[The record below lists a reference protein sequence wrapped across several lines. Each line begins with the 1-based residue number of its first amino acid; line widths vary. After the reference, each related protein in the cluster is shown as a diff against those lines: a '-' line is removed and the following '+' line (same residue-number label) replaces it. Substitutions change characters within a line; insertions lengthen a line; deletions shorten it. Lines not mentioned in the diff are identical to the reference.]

1 MCRAARVLVAG
12 AGAAWFKPCS
22 GLRCGLRLSAGSRKL
37 PARGAWELP
46 EDSERGV
53 LARSVPLWVLSPL
66 LSHSPG
72 LGCWD
77 PSAGHRSAAGLL
89 LASRW
94 IFFFF
99 FLSGAPSSTFIFAL
113 LQAECACQSQTQTG
127 SFISQVKTGTILA
140 TEDNPKSQHVAC
152 AARRPSTPSL
162 QPTPSRLGEG
172 RGQPPSS
179 SRLESEAA
187 APSLARAAQLLLR
200 GRRPRPLSWLR
211 ERGGRGRDLL
221 FFPRSPKDRTPDF
234 FFFFCFLIRL
244 FWNIWRRRLF

>member
-1 MCRAARVLVAG
+1 MQGTGRQ
-12 AGAAWFKPCS
+12 
-22 GLRCGLRLSAGSRKL
+22 
-37 PARGAWELP
+37 
-46 EDSERGV
+46 
-53 LARSVPLWVLSPL
+53 
-66 LSHSPG
+66 
-72 LGCWD
+72 LGCFWR
-77 PSAGHRSAAGLL
+77 PGG
-89 LASRW
+89 
-94 IFFFF
+94 FFFF

-234 FFFFCFLIRL
+234 FFFFSAFSSACSGIFGGGGYSNQEKETCHSVSA
-244 FWNIWRRRLF
+244 FPG